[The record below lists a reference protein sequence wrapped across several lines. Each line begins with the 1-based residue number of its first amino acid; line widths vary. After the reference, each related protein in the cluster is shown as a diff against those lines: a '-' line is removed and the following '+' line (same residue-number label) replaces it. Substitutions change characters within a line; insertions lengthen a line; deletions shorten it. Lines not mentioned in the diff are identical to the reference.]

1 MKIDELTKQ
10 EQIEI
15 TGGDKFMHDLGRAIG
30 RFFGSYV
37 SNLTSLG
44 PSAMDAAMMYN

>member
-1 MKIDELTKQ
+1 MKIEELTTQ
-10 EQIEI
+10 EQAEI
-15 TGGDKFMHDLGRAIG
+15 TGGDKFLYDLGRAVG

-37 SNLTSLG
+37 SNLASLG